1 MRCARRAP
9 AAFLA
14 WGVESGALARVR
26 GRNDI
31 CLPDGDR
38 CLFPEVLGTVVERLK
53 RAIHSCSSVILPAR
67 GVEVLLGVLDHHDRR
82 VDRRADGNCAETHPL
97 GTHSRRAHAD
107 ECIEMR
113 IGSIRMPTRALRT
126 CNRNKT
132 SGARLML
139 YAWLREA
146 RPSGVNSHQCA
157 LLAHR
162 KRSSETCD
170 DRPHR

>member
-9 AAFLA
+9 AAFRA

-38 CLFPEVLGTVVERLK
+38 CLFPAVLGTVVERLK

-67 GVEVLLGVLDHHDRR
+67 GVEVLLGVLDHQDRR
-82 VDRRADGNCAETHPL
+82 VDHRADGNYAQTDRM
-97 GTHSRRAHAD
+97 GTDSRRAHGD
-107 ECIEMR
+107 EAIGTPT
-113 IGSIRMPTRALRT
+113 GSIRMATRALHT

-132 SGARLML
+132 CGARLML